1 MRRDAAKR
9 WFEGLLISATVA
21 ACGGAVARV
30 EEEPSGGG
38 SGRDKGVSTS
48 DEEPSYEGYYAD
60 ADTGEDVRAPRDGGR
75 DAKADVVVNQ
85 GDAQTFTCLN
95 GVLEDDGSFCCDDP
109 NGANCRPGGGGGD
122 GPTCKIDCEKVCTRL
137 GITLSGSMNGCY
149 VQPDGKI
156 GYTCGFCGVG
166 RIPTDVPAFAAS
178 AFATTGERL
187 AMQAYYEAASVLAFL
202 RLAQVLVRQG
212 APERLVARAESA
224 AADEAAHAETVAALA
239 RARGVVPTFPNVGDR
254 ELTLLDV
261 ALENAAEGQVRESY
275 GALVVRWQA
284 DHAEDADV
292 RAAFASIA
300 EDEADHA
307 AFSWE
312 LAGWLETRLGGSEL
326 RAVEAERMRAEEE
339 LRKSLTASPTPAEV
353 AVGLPPANVA
363 RALFDALVS
372 RGRELAA

>member
-9 WFEGLLISATVA
+9 WFEGLLISATVV
-21 ACGGAVARV
+21 ACGGAVAQV
-30 EEEPSGGG
+30 EDEPSGGAN
-38 SGRDKGVSTS
+38 GRGKGRTASE
-48 DEEPSYEGYYAD
+48 EEPGYEGDDFVIRED
-60 ADTGEDVRAPRDGGR
+60 AQAPRDGGR

-85 GDAQTFTCLN
+85 GDAQTMTCMT
-95 GVLEDDGSFCCDDP
+95 GSFEDDGSFCCDDP
-109 NGANCRPGGGGGD
+109 NGTNCHTGGGGGD
-122 GPTCKIDCEKVCTRL
+122 ATCKVDCAKVCQRV
-137 GITLSGSMNGCY
+137 GMTLSGAMNGCY
-149 VQPDGKI
+149 VLPDGKI

-166 RIPTDVPAFAAS
+166 RVPTDVPAFAAS
-178 AFATTGERL
+178 PFATTGERL

-202 RLAQVLVRQG
+202 RLAQVLAREG
-212 APERLVARAESA
+212 APERLVARAEGA
-224 AADEAAHAETVAALA
+224 AADEAAHAETFAALA
-239 RARGVVPTFPNVGDR
+239 RARGVVPTFPKVGER
-254 ELTLLDV
+254 ELSLLDV

-312 LAGWLETRLGGSEL
+312 LAAWLETRLEDGALRSVEAARVRAEDEL
-326 RAVEAERMRAEEE
+326 RT
-339 LRKSLTASPTPAEV
+339 SLESSPTPAEV
-353 AVGLPPANVA
+353 AVGLPPATIA